1 MRHILKIAF
10 GLLFIFLL
18 AACSEKKNSSIDEV
32 IIPDPRKDM
41 TMVRSSKD
49 TAEIMKLADDFLQSL
64 KNKDVDGALKQLYT
78 VEHNTAKQLTAER
91 RIKLE
96 KMFSAIPVEDY
107 KIDQVF
113 LYSDSDTEVRY
124 SVEMFKKPQGSK
136 QPNTI
141 KGALFPCRVNGTWFL
156 TISEEKVESNFEDN

>member
-18 AACSEKKNSSIDEV
+18 AACSEKKNSSKDEV

-64 KNKDVDGALKQLYT
+64 KNKDVDGAL
-78 VEHNTAKQLTAER
+78 
-91 RIKLE
+91 
-96 KMFSAIPVEDY
+96 
-107 KIDQVF
+107 
-113 LYSDSDTEVRY
+113 
-124 SVEMFKKPQGSK
+124 
-136 QPNTI
+136 
-141 KGALFPCRVNGTWFL
+141 
-156 TISEEKVESNFEDN
+156 

>member
-18 AACSEKKNSSIDEV
+18 AACSEKKNSAKDEV

-64 KNKDVDGALKQLYT
+64 KNK
-78 VEHNTAKQLTAER
+78 EHNTAKQLTAER

-124 SVEMFKKPQGSK
+124 SVEMFKKPQGSN